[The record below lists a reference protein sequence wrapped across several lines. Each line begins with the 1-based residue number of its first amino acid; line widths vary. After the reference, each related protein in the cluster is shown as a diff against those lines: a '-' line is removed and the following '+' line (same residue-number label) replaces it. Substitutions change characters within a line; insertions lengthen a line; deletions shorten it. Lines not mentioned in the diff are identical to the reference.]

1 VLCVVDVAVEKAM
14 KVARWKLTIVRLNRK
29 GSPLADKR
37 ELVVAQGKCDLG
49 AKQHKHDP
57 RRNSS

>member
-1 VLCVVDVAVEKAM
+1 VINAIFVLCVVDVAVEKAM
-14 KVARWKLTIVRLNRK
+14 KVVRWKLTIVRLSRK

-49 AKQHKHDP
+49 AK
-57 RRNSS
+57 